1 MAIKKILIANR
12 SEVAV
17 RIIAACRTL
26 NIKTVAV
33 YTQEDRMA
41 NHVYHADAAYPLSLS
56 GSAGYLNSKELISLA
71 HAAEVDAIHPGYG
84 FLAESA
90 SFAQE
95 VISAGLTWIGPS
107 PNLIAQMG
115 NKIAARE
122 IMTQY
127 GVPTIPGFHFTHAT
141 LNELSAAKTAAASLG
156 YPVILKSANGG
167 GGKAMR
173 SVYDSD
179 AFDRAWEQVLS
190 ESQKYFQAQD
200 IFIEKYIESGRHI
213 EIQVAGDGTHACH
226 FFERECSIQRRHQK
240 IIEETPCAFVSE
252 KTLAHMYEISLH
264 ATKTLGYDSIGTLE
278 FLVTP
283 DESFYFLEMNTRL
296 QVEHGITEMT
306 CGIDLVQL
314 QITLAQTKQL
324 PLTQEKITRR
334 GHAIECRI
342 TTEDD
347 SFTPSCGAVT
357 NLMLPQ
363 GPFVRHDH
371 ALETGMVISP
381 FFDAMLSKLIAFGS
395 DRQAAIANMQQAL
408 STFTIKGVATNIA
421 LHQKILA
428 SLPFQHGTFHTRWL
442 EPWTQT
448 MALNDSKVIDKPL
461 NNSPT
466 AAEIALI
473 AALLMDDIQDK
484 TGVNSPHDISK
495 TRRWKE
501 IEWQS

>member
-1 MAIKKILIANR
+1 
-12 SEVAV
+12 
-17 RIIAACRTL
+17 
-26 NIKTVAV
+26 
-33 YTQEDRMA
+33 
-41 NHVYHADAAYPLSLS
+41 
-56 GSAGYLNSKELISLA
+56 
-71 HAAEVDAIHPGYG
+71 
-84 FLAESA
+84 
-90 SFAQE
+90 
-95 VISAGLTWIGPS
+95 
-107 PNLIAQMG
+107 
-115 NKIAARE
+115 
-122 IMTQY
+122 
-127 GVPTIPGFHFTHAT
+127 
-141 LNELSAAKTAAASLG
+141 
-156 YPVILKSANGG
+156 
-167 GGKAMR
+167 
-173 SVYDSD
+173 
-179 AFDRAWEQVLS
+179 
-190 ESQKYFQAQD
+190 
-200 IFIEKYIESGRHI
+200 
-213 EIQVAGDGTHACH
+213 
-226 FFERECSIQRRHQK
+226 
-240 IIEETPCAFVSE
+240 
-252 KTLAHMYEISLH
+252 MYEISLH

-473 AALLMDDIQDK
+473 AALLMDAIQDK